1 MMPRKT
7 IFQTLKK
14 LSALSL
20 ILALV
25 LTTLAGCGES
35 AVETATPFVEPVAA
49 PASSGENTGNASEE
63 NEPVNEK
70 SPEQGSSDEDSSKDG
85 QSNLS
90 APNAPDQSDSASA
103 TQNNSAPQNNIASQS
118 DSELDGTV
126 KTVETDSFVVSQSF
140 VMPAEDSENGEL
152 MIAPAEGSEDEVL
165 ITVHISESTVYKI
178 HTVKNGGVN
187 GDSDVERTEGSF
199 ADIQEKTT
207 VNAKGYYENGDFE
220 SMKVFL

>member
-7 IFQTLKK
+7 IIQTFKK

-25 LTTLAGCGES
+25 LTTVAGCGES
-35 AVETATPFVEPVAA
+35 TVEAALPSVEPIAA
-49 PASSGENTGNASEE
+49 PASFGKDTGNASEE
-63 NEPVNEK
+63 NEPINEK
-70 SPEQGSSDEDSSKDG
+70 SPEQGTSGEDSSKDG

-103 TQNNSAPQNNIASQS
+103 PQNNFAPQS

-126 KTVETDSFVVSQSF
+126 KTVGTDSFVVRQSF

-187 GDSDVERTEGSF
+187 GDSDVEKTEGSF

-207 VNAKGYYENGDFE
+207 VNAKGYYENGDFRAD
-220 SMKVFL
+220 SIIIYRFV